1 MTFRMGPIYI
11 IQGEHGPDLMWIRLN
26 DAPKSCFIHGDA
38 SRDASVQR
46 RMLGG
51 FCKNS
56 EGKSAVKR
64 KVIISNKLS
73 LSLLNY

>member
-38 SRDASVQR
+38 SRDAHERPETNVGWV
-46 RMLGG
+46 L
-51 FCKNS
+51 
-56 EGKSAVKR
+56 
-64 KVIISNKLS
+64 
-73 LSLLNY
+73 